1 MRTAL
6 GAGGCDEA
14 PDDDP
19 PQGRRGPPVQR
30 NMATKSRV
38 VRPAPESL
46 EVRLA
51 RIEATRAEF
60 MARCDK
66 LVADSLERDYRV
78 TALLGL

>member
-1 MRTAL
+1 MS
-6 GAGGCDEA
+6 
-14 PDDDP
+14 
-19 PQGRRGPPVQR
+19 
-30 NMATKSRV
+30 KKI
-38 VRPAPESL
+38 RPAPESL

-78 TALLGL
+78 TALMGI